1 MQAQSTAAPKRK
13 RGRPPGAKDAAPRA
27 RRSKQ
32 EIAAGQ
38 QAAAAVPK
46 KLKEG
51 QIQSLFIKWLAGVPA
66 PGRPGRKLG
75 DYTFAIPNGIWIPG
89 DLQTRIRII
98 MNMRRQGMKKGI
110 PDVTIALPLHNYCG
124 AFIELKR
131 DPKQVQPSNIAPEQR
146 DWLTRLR
153 EVGYLVEM
161 AVGLS
166 NACAAVGRY
175 MQGQAPEPF
184 PWEKVS
190 ADSPTN

>member
-1 MQAQSTAAPKRK
+1 MVA
-13 RGRPPGAKDAAPRA
+13 
-27 RRSKQ
+27 
-32 EIAAGQ
+32 E
-38 QAAAAVPK
+38 PK

-66 PGRPGRKLG
+66 PGMPGRKLG
-75 DYTFAIPNGIWIPG
+75 EYVFAIPNGIWIPG

-110 PDVTIALPLHNYCG
+110 PDVTIALPLHGRPG

-131 DPKQVQPSNIAPEQR
+131 DPKQIQPSNIQPEQR
-146 DWLTRLR
+146 EWLTRLR
-153 EVGYLVEM
+153 EVGYFVEM

-184 PWEKVS
+184 PWEVVS
-190 ADSPTN
+190 ADASSN